1 MRDHGRPPQS
11 RRPLRH
17 APQRSGTSTRTRPG
31 RPADGR
37 GESPPGRLP
46 GLRTGPPIHGLAALL
61 LAVLL
66 LAVLAV
72 AAPARAQQIANQFD
86 DAMNAASA
94 AAMPGPGAGGGN
106 AIAIGQA
113 PTMPKPAS
121 RPKGWPGGDAPGGKG
136 GGAID
141 NHVLSSILPNPGAP
155 LLLLDG
161 SVGPAAAVGD
171 ATKGKAAGG
180 ASGVVQAGFEEVLP
194 AGPGGDGRPL
204 VAQSLDNAKVIARV
218 GPEVVLQGDLLTPSA
233 LAWLD
238 KVSGGLTPEQIAELK
253 LQICKQVMSQ
263 HVESLLVYID
273 ACRTIPEDRLPEI
286 EKKVN
291 DAFDQ
296 QQLPRMV
303 KDAGLSSAAE
313 FEQLLRSRGQSL
325 DRIRKMFFER
335 ALAQQWIQQK
345 VMNDGEIPHAEMIAW
360 YQNHLADYDYPAR
373 ARFEQITVKITPQR
387 PRQQAWN
394 LIAGLGNEVFKGR
407 PFAEVA
413 KAHSEGPTAAAG
425 GAYDWTTRGS
435 LVSKTIDEAVFTLPV
450 GQLSTILEDAA
461 ALHIV
466 RVIERVDAG
475 RTPFIEAQVAIRER
489 LRDERRKKVMDE
501 YLATVRERTPVWTVF
516 DDQPGGGPIAAGT
529 QRRTTR

>member
-11 RRPLRH
+11 RRPLHLERGLGC
-17 APQRSGTSTRTRPG
+17 APSR
-31 RPADGR
+31 RPAPGI
-37 GESPPGRLP
+37 PPALP
-46 GLRTGPPIHGLAALL
+46 ATLLLALL
-61 LAVLL
+61 LTVP
-66 LAVLAV
+66 
-72 AAPARAQQIANQFD
+72 PAHGQQIANQFD

-106 AIAIGQA
+106 AVAIGQA
-113 PTMPKPAS
+113 PTVPKPAS
-121 RPKGWPGGDAPGGKG
+121 RPKGWPGGNAPGGKAG
-136 GGAID
+136 GPVD

-155 LLLLDG
+155 LLLIDG
-161 SVGPAAAVGD
+161 SIAAAAGGD
-171 ATKGKAAGG
+171 AKTGKAAVG

-194 AGPGGDGRPL
+194 AGPGGDGQPL

-253 LQICKQVMSQ
+253 LQICKQVMGQ
-263 HVESLLVYID
+263 HIESLLVYID

-303 KDAGLSSAAE
+303 KDAGLASAAE

-373 ARFEQITVKITPQR
+373 ARFEQITVKVALQR

-394 LIAGLGNEVFKGR
+394 LIAGMGNEVFKGR

-425 GAYDWTTRGS
+425 GVYDWTTRGS
-435 LVSKTIDEAVFTLPV
+435 LVSKTVDEAVFTLPV
-450 GQLSTILEDAA
+450 GQLSTILDDGT

-516 DDQPGGGPIAAGT
+516 DDGPGGGPIVTARPSPAGS
-529 QRRTTR
+529 RTTR